1 MKDMEKLAN
10 NNLMAQLELYSDITQ
25 NYSNIIHHI
34 NEKGLDIHNI
44 LRLSKKSDSD
54 EVILTKEQYDKI
66 FDISFILS
74 DKTRFG
80 KLGILAEK
88 SVPDN
93 EIKLKIL
100 STLKQIF

>member
-34 NEKGLDIHNI
+34 NEKSLDIHNI
-44 LRLSKKSDSD
+44 LRLSKKSDNG
-54 EVILTKEQYDKI
+54 EVVLSKEEYKQI
-66 FDISFILS
+66 SDISYILS
-74 DKTRFG
+74 DRKRFED
-80 KLGILAEK
+80 LGILAIK